1 MGSED
6 PALAIAARHALHDE
20 ELVVA
25 FATDG
30 DDAEDAARARTLVER
45 CQACRDLHAD
55 VVAIGGAL
63 RSVPDA
69 QAAAASRRAPRDF
82 RLSVATA
89 NELRPGSVVLRL
101 RDRIREAIAS
111 FGRPVGM
118 SLASLGVVG
127 LLLGTLTLAG
137 SAGIGQA
144 PEGAGLGGDAGA
156 ANASTAPGATV
167 APHLETPGTGGLA
180 GQAGSPRETV
190 RMSFDSLATAAPGS
204 PAVTAATASDPA
216 ATPAASAPVVPRQ
229 GPGPAA
235 STGPTLSALILVG
248 SIVLLGG
255 GVVLVLAGSRRR
267 EPISGR

>member
-30 DDAEDAARARTLVER
+30 DDAEDAARARTLIER

-55 VVAIGGAL
+55 VVTIGGAL
-63 RSVPDA
+63 RSVPAA
-69 QAAAASRRAPRDF
+69 QAAAAAQRAPRDF

-89 NELRPGSVVLRL
+89 NRLRPGSVVLRL

-127 LLLGTLTLAG
+127 LLLGTLTLGG
-137 SAGIGQA
+137 SAGLGQA
-144 PEGAGLGGDAGA
+144 PEAAGLGGGDA
-156 ANASTAPGATV
+156 ANASVVPGAT
-167 APHLETPGTGGLA
+167 AGPKLETPGTGGVT
-180 GQAGSPRETV
+180 GQVGSPRETA
-190 RMSFDSLATAAPGS
+190 RMSFDTLATSSLSS
-204 PAVTAATASDPA
+204 PVATASP
-216 ATPAASAPVVPRQ
+216 ATPAPSTPVVPRPN
-229 GPGPAA
+229 PGPAA
-235 STGPTLSALILVG
+235 SAGPTLSALIVVG
-248 SIVLLGG
+248 SIALLVV
-255 GVVLVLAGSRRR
+255 GVALLVAGSRRR
-267 EPISGR
+267 EPIPGR